1 MYSWFTFKR
10 WWFSD
15 VPQFFVCLPE
25 GNPNEYNHV
34 FLDGPKPLSLVH
46 STSSSILMV
55 TEAKVPYAVL
65 WVDKDT
71 GMYMGARGQ
80 AMKTSPEVFGYPVDI
95 QRSYGKSPFFKGKSS
110 QIMWKW
116 DIFHSYVK

>member
-1 MYSWFTFKR
+1 MFHS
-10 WWFSD
+10 
-15 VPQFFVCLPE
+15 
-25 GNPNEYNHV
+25 
-34 FLDGPKPLSLVH
+34 FLYVYQRVIPMDGPKPLSLVH

-65 WVDKDT
+65 WVDKDS
-71 GMYMGARGQ
+71 GMYMGARGP

-95 QRSYGKSPFFKGKSS
+95 QRSYGKSPFLIGKSS

-116 DIFHSYVK
+116 AIFHGYVK